1 MQEFEPVNALGFGFY
16 TCRLRCKAGLQL
28 HRLAAKFS
36 KETDLRAT
44 FITQLVFLLYEQ
56 FLKAQNPLAD
66 NSLVAYL
73 Y

>member
-16 TCRLRCKAGLQL
+16 TCSLRCKAGLQL

-44 FITQLVFLLYEQ
+44 FIT
-56 FLKAQNPLAD
+56 
-66 NSLVAYL
+66 
-73 Y
+73 